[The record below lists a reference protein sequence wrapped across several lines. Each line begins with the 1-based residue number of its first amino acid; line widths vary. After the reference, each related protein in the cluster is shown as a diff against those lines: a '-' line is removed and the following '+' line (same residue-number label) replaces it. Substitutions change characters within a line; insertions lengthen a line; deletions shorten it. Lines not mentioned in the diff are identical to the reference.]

1 MATSGESEDEGTG
14 GVAGVLVMV
23 GLAFAGMILLM
34 AGETFLVAGMALSV
48 AGTTLLAAVAG
59 VVAAVVVVLMG
70 VIARRRIA
78 RMLAVAGVSMCA

>member
-1 MATSGESEDEGTG
+1 MATSGESEDKGTG
-14 GVAGVLVMV
+14 GVAGVFVIV
-23 GLAFAGMILLM
+23 GLALLVADIIFLM
-34 AGETFLVAGMALSV
+34 AGETFLVAG
-48 AGTTLLAAVAG
+48 TTLLAAVAV